1 MSLEDNKPDITAD
14 LSGKTCPY
22 TVMGARDALK
32 PLETGQVLELFV
44 DYEPAANESIPN
56 FLKKKNYPYN
66 VSEVETGKW
75 KFLIEKN
82 D

>member
-1 MSLEDNKPDITAD
+1 MSLEDKKPDATVD

-32 PLETGQVLELFV
+32 PLDQGQVLEVIV
-44 DYEPAANESIPN
+44 DYQPAADESIPN
-56 FLKKKNYPYN
+56 FLKKKKYPFN
-66 VSEVETGKW
+66 VAEVETGKW
-75 KFLIEKN
+75 RFFIEKT

>member
-1 MSLEDNKPDITAD
+1 MSLEDNKSDVTAD

-32 PLETGQVLELFV
+32 PLETGQVLELFI

-56 FLKKKNYPYN
+56 FLKKKKYPYN
-66 VSEVETGKW
+66 VSKIEEGKW

>member
-1 MSLEDNKPDITAD
+1 MDLEDAKPVATAD

-32 PLETGQVLELFV
+32 PLEKGETLEVIV
-44 DYEPAANESIPN
+44 DYQPAAEESIPN
-56 FLKKKNYPYN
+56 FLTKKKYPFQM
-66 VSEVETGKW
+66 SEMDGGKW
-75 KFLIEKN
+75 KFVIEKT

>member
-1 MSLEDNKPDITAD
+1 MSLEDSKPDVTAD

-32 PLETGQVLELFV
+32 PLETGQVLELFI
-44 DYEPAANESIPN
+44 DYEPAAIESLPN

-66 VSEVETGKW
+66 VSEVEAGKW
-75 KFLIEKN
+75 KFLIEKK

>member
-1 MSLEDNKPDITAD
+1 MSLEDSKPNATAD

-32 PLETGQVLELFV
+32 PLEKGQILELLV
-44 DYEPAANESIPN
+44 DYAPAANESIPN
-56 FLKKKNYPYN
+56 FLKKKNYPFD
-66 VSEVETGKW
+66 VTDLGEGKW
-75 KFLIEKN
+75 RFVIEKT

>member
-1 MSLEDNKPDITAD
+1 LEDNKPDVTAD
-14 LSGKTCPY
+14 FSGKTCPY

-32 PLETGQVLELFV
+32 PLETGQVLELFI

-56 FLKKKNYPYN
+56 FLKKKKYPYN
-66 VSEVETGKW
+66 VSEVGTGKW